1 MGTGNICLK
10 KILVMSFN
18 DLLLPEFTR
27 ITFKKVVSIPDDI
40 GFYTFTNKE
49 YKTIYTFL
57 SSKIRRI
64 WIHHFIGTHGIIILY
79 EGNKLNNYISEI
91 INILSNSNLNNIPIL
106 FVINKNIEKDFDYLE
121 NLRYNLYMKKIL
133 FNIIFINFDAHS
145 NDNEI
150 FYGIDWLQDNISKIL
165 QINKK

>member
-1 MGTGNICLK
+1 MGAGNISLK

-40 GFYTFTNKE
+40 GFYTLTNKDN
-49 YKTIYTFL
+49 KTIYTFL

-79 EGNKLNNYISEI
+79 EGNKLNNNIYEI

-106 FVINKNIEKDFDYLE
+106 FIINKNIEIDFEYIED
-121 NLRYNLYMKKIL
+121 LRYHLCMKKIN
-133 FNIIFINFDAHS
+133 FNIIFINFDDHS

-150 FYGIDWLQDNISKIL
+150 FYGIDWLQDNISQIL
-165 QINKK
+165 QTNKK

>member
-18 DLLLPEFTR
+18 DLFLPQFTK
-27 ITFKKVVSIPDDI
+27 ITFKKVISIPDDI

-64 WIHHFIGTHGIIILY
+64 WIHHYIGTHGIIILY

-145 NDNEI
+145 NENEI

>member
-18 DLLLPEFTR
+18 DLFLPQFTK
-27 ITFKKVVSIPDDI
+27 ITFKKVISIPDDI
-40 GFYTFTNKE
+40 GFYTFANKE

-64 WIHHFIGTHGIIILY
+64 WIHHYIGTHGIIILY

-133 FNIIFINFDAHS
+133 FNIIFINFDDHS
-145 NDNEI
+145 NENEI

>member
-18 DLLLPEFTR
+18 DLFLPQFTK
-27 ITFKKVVSIPDDI
+27 ITFKKVISIPDDI
-40 GFYTFTNKE
+40 GFYTFANKE

-79 EGNKLNNYISEI
+79 EGNKLNNNIYEI

-106 FVINKNIEKDFDYLE
+106 FIINKNIEIDFEYIED
-121 NLRYNLYMKKIL
+121 LRYHLCMKKIN
-133 FNIIFINFDAHS
+133 FNIIFINFDDHS

-150 FYGIDWLQDNISKIL
+150 FYGIDWLQDNISQIL
-165 QINKK
+165 QMNKK

>member
-1 MGTGNICLK
+1 MGAGNISLK

-18 DLLLPEFTR
+18 DLFLPQFTKT
-27 ITFKKVVSIPDDI
+27 TFKKVISIPDDI
-40 GFYTFTNKE
+40 GFYTLTNKDN
-49 YKTIYTFL
+49 KTIYTFL

-79 EGNKLNNYISEI
+79 EGNKLNNNIYEI

-106 FVINKNIEKDFDYLE
+106 FIINKNIEIDFEYIED
-121 NLRYNLYMKKIL
+121 LRYHLCMKKINC
-133 FNIIFINFDAHS
+133 NIIFINFDDHS

-150 FYGIDWLQDNISKIL
+150 FYGIDWLQDNISQIL
-165 QINKK
+165 QMNKK